1 MKDISVLESTAEPGG
16 NIVEALLKVSVSAGT
31 LRISPSAYST
41 NTVTSMFFWTLFPPR
56 SKSPRSSVR
65 YRSLRMSPERP
76 DHHNNTWLFFRNVP
90 PLPVSARGPLGS
102 AMGPLWLDSP
112 GMMTS
117 GKPSLRVMATPLLKI
132 SGFSRRTCSMSP
144 LSSCREMIRPVQT
157 EGRK

>member
-1 MKDISVLESTAEPGG
+1 MLKSTAEPGG
-16 NIVEALLKVSVSAGT
+16 NILEPLLKFSVSAGT

-56 SKSPRSSVR
+56 SKSPRSSVK
-65 YRSLRMSPERP
+65 YRSLRMSPAAQ
-76 DHHNNTWLFFRNVP
+76 TMLLNVQITTTILDYFVP
-90 PLPVSARGPLGS
+90 GLLG
-102 AMGPLWLDSP
+102 SP

-144 LSSCREMIRPVQT
+144 LRSCREMIRPAQT